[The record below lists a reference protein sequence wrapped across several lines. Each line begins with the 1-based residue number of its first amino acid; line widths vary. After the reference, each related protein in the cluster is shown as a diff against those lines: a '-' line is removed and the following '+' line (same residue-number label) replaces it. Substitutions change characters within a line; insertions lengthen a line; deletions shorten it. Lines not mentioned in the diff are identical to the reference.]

1 MKTIFVKD
9 YDEMSKKAFEELK
22 EVIEENKEPILSLNT
37 GGTPRGLFKYL
48 VEGIN
53 NGLDISTSTI
63 FNLDE
68 YVGPKNAVYTVRTYM
83 YENLFNL
90 IQSQPKQA
98 YLINGETDN
107 PDQEIERYKEL
118 LSQNRR
124 DIQILGL
131 GTNGHIGAN
140 EPGTP
145 FDSTMFLAQH
155 EESTIQS
162 TMKEYGITREE
173 APTEMFTL
181 GFEEI
186 LDAEKVL
193 LLVSGAHK
201 AEAVKA
207 FLEGEITPECPVTAL
222 RNHENV
228 IVIID
233 EPAASLLK
241 K

>member
-1 MKTIFVKD
+1 MQTIIVKN
-9 YDEMSKKAFEELK
+9 YDEMSKKAFEVVK
-22 EVIEENKEPILSLNT
+22 GAIEANKEPVLSLNT

-53 NGLDISTSTI
+53 NGLDISKATI

-68 YVGPKNAVYTVRTYM
+68 YVGPKNAVYTVRTFM
-83 YENLFNL
+83 YKNLLDL
-90 IQSQPKQA
+90 IDDKPKQL
-98 YLINGETDN
+98 YLIDGETDS
-107 PDQEIERYKEL
+107 PEQEIERYKNL

-124 DIQILGL
+124 DLQVLGL

-145 FDSTMFLAQH
+145 FDSTMFLAKH
-155 EESTIQS
+155 EDSTIQS

-181 GFEEI
+181 GFSEI
-186 LDAEKVL
+186 LDSEKVL

-207 FLEGEITPECPVTAL
+207 FLEGEITPDCPVTAL
-222 RNHENV
+222 RNHDNV

-233 EPAASLLK
+233 EAAASLLK

>member
-1 MKTIFVKD
+1 MQTIFVKD
-9 YDEMSKKAFEELK
+9 YEEMSKKAFEVLK
-22 EVIEENKEPILSLNT
+22 EVIEENKEPVLSLNT
-37 GGTPRGLFKYL
+37 GGTPRGLFEYL

-53 NGLDISTSTI
+53 DGLDISDATI

-90 IQSQPKQA
+90 IQNQPKQA
-98 YLINGETDN
+98 YLIDGETEN

-118 LSQNRR
+118 LSQNKR

-181 GFEEI
+181 GFSEI
-186 LDAEKVL
+186 LDSEKVL
-193 LLVSGAHK
+193 LLVSGEHK
-201 AEAVKA
+201 AEAVQA

-222 RNHENV
+222 RNHDNV
-228 IVIID
+228 SVIID
-233 EPAASLLK
+233 EAAASLLK